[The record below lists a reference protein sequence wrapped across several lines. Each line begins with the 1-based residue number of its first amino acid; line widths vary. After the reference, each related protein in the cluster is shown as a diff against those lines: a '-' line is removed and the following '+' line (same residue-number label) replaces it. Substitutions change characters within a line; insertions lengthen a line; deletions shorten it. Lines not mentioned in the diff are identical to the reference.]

1 MRERGEEW
9 ATLPSSSFHC
19 RRCHCRCR
27 RHRSCRCRC
36 RQFSINIPTHVLGCD
51 YATTTMTMTM
61 AMAKAKATRLRLGSG
76 CGGLLDSG
84 AVRNRA
90 GGGMGTGLVSVVGW
104 RAVWLLLEPCLRD
117 VGVTVQRQRFVDIC
131 WMFKESK
138 NESSNCNSKSSGNKP
153 SNDNNI
159 S

>member
-1 MRERGEEW
+1 
-9 ATLPSSSFHC
+9 
-19 RRCHCRCR
+19 
-27 RHRSCRCRC
+27 
-36 RQFSINIPTHVLGCD
+36 
-51 YATTTMTMTM
+51 MTMAM

-90 GGGMGTGLVSVVGW
+90 AGGMGTGLVSVVGCRLTCGLVAV
-104 RAVWLLLEPCLRD
+104 RALRD

-138 NESSNCNSKSSGNKP
+138 KESSNCNSKSSGNK
-153 SNDNNI
+153 SQQRQQQRLKQ
-159 S
+159 